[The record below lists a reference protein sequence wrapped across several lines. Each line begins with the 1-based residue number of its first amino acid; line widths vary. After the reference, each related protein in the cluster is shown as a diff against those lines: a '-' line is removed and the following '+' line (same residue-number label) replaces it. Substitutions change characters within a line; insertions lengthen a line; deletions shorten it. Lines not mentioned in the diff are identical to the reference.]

1 MDVLEETKNVVTRHL
16 SGRTVCIC
24 EALATINDRDL
35 SVIVNFQPS
44 NANTELQKIENST
57 IFPVTTTVLPITLAS
72 GIVWVLLAAF

>member
-1 MDVLEETKNVVTRHL
+1 LEETKNVVTRHL
-16 SGRTVCIC
+16 SGKTVC